1 MDDMLE
7 SLLDMARLDSGTWP
21 VEPETFALNPLLER
35 LTTESLAEA
44 EAAGLR
50 LRFCPTLA
58 AIHTDRRLLERILRN
73 FIGNALRWTE
83 RGGVVIGVRPRG
95 NHWRIDVVD
104 SGAGIPREKWRVI
117 FQAFHQLGAPART
130 ASKGLGLGLAVVDRA
145 ARLIGAEIELA
156 SRPGHGSRF
165 SVTLPR
171 ATPPRASNP
180 ALAATPAHGLAKS
193 FIVVLEDDPAVR
205 ESLCGLLSTWSCR
218 VAAAHS
224 FAGAREI
231 LGAQPDL
238 PAMLISSD
246 HGPQIRA
253 AARAIDAVFI
263 AKPVAPSK
271 LRASL
276 AHLLTPK
283 AAHPAEP
290 SLSSAASR

>member
-1 MDDMLE
+1 VPEDQI
-7 SLLDMARLDSGTWP
+7 DSSQGK
-21 VEPETFALNPLLER
+21 
-35 LTTESLAEA
+35 
-44 EAAGLR
+44 AA
-50 LRFCPTLA
+50 LA

-117 FQAFHQLGAPART
+117 FQAFHQLGAPAR
-130 ASKGLGLGLAVVDRA
+130 KGLGLGLAVVDRA

-180 ALAATPAHGLAKS
+180 ASAATPAHGLAKS

-231 LGAQPDL
+231 LGAQPDAPDAIIADYHLADGELGSHAVTQLRGLYPNTL